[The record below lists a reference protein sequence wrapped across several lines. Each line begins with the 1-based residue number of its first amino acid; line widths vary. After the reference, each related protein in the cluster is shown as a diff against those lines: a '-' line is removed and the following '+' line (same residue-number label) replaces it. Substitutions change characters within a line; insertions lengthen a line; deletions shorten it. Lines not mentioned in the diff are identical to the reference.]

1 MEQFSCHNN
10 YFTFIGAI
18 VTVSME
24 TQSMET
30 IDANLQHFDNETIL
44 TRFSFE
50 NKQLITPSRWLLT
63 FSTYLF

>member
-1 MEQFSCHNN
+1 
-10 YFTFIGAI
+10 
-18 VTVSME
+18 ME

-63 FSTYLF
+63 FLTYLF